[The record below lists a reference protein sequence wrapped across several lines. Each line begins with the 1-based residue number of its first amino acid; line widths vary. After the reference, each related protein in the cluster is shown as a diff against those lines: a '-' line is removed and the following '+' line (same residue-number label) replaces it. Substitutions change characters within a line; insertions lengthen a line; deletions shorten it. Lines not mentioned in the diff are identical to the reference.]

1 MRLLKKETYSLPP
14 NGEEDRSFLFCRAY
28 WTKRID
34 QTFFGAHLPSG
45 NLKCA
50 GHFVLFDPLK
60 RDEFELVIW
69 RSGTGETAKTVIVCP
84 HCYNFPPVQIE
95 EGHKGMTCQSCTV
108 PHCNFSLARLAVAPC
123 WNEACTGTLVWIW
136 CLVPNGS

>member
-1 MRLLKKETYSLPP
+1 MWQVPSVHEDCAQNAHSIVLRELPGNFEKEQQKLEFNMRLLKKETYSLPP

-60 RDEFELVIW
+60 RTSLSSSF
-69 RSGTGETAKTVIVCP
+69 GEV
-84 HCYNFPPVQIE
+84 E
-95 EGHKGMTCQSCTV
+95 
-108 PHCNFSLARLAVAPC
+108 LARRPRL
-123 WNEACTGTLVWIW
+123 
-136 CLVPNGS
+136 